1 MINSNS
7 LVGRASSIPIQDIY
21 QECWH
26 GNYHERFGATM
37 ISADINGDGM
47 QDIIVASENNLDAKL
62 EWSTGMQAGKI
73 RIIYNV
79 V

>member
-1 MINSNS
+1 
-7 LVGRASSIPIQDIY
+7 
-21 QECWH
+21 
-26 GNYHERFGATM
+26 M